1 MPENDERISSRRSAL
16 GYALMPMALVPLLA
30 LLTYNWRAVG
40 FLQTPPEK
48 CTNLFGMLGNYFA
61 YYGYTLV
68 GFSVWLVPALFLRLA
83 FRFTFV
89 NENKVRKSD
98 WWIVLFMLAVSIL
111 LQISQT
117 YLPAM
122 DAAMHSL
129 NVANA
134 GGVIGYL
141 LVDKLLAPSISAFG
155 TTMIALILL
164 TISVVLSIDF
174 TKIAAAVRGILKW
187 AVADGVA
194 DKDDA
199 LADERAAE
207 LEAMQRAREEAALLK
222 SERKKQMIAAR
233 KKAQQAFEEEKPCAS
248 DISDGTPAQSM
259 ARRSSKASSRVSAK
273 HDSAMA
279 ADAADG
285 WKESAAREEKEEYR
299 LPPVDLLD
307 PLNISEADH
316 SDVNEMCNRLIE
328 TLTLFNIEAKMSYT
342 VQGPVVTKYAVALA
356 PGTRYNVVT
365 NISANLKGA
374 LHARSLRIEAPIP
387 GEEYVG
393 IEVPNKK
400 PASISFREII
410 ESDEWK
416 YNKAQIPLLLGK
428 RADGQILVADLASMP
443 HMLVAGATG
452 QGKSVCL
459 NSIINGLLMTKTPE
473 QLKLIMVDPKSV
485 EFTPYA
491 SIPHLLVPVIT
502 DNRKVV
508 FSLHWAVAE
517 MEKRLKLFSKCR
529 VRNIYDFNHRKKN
542 VAQDNLSGEEI
553 PETVPYIVIIIDEVA
568 DLMATSAKDVTP
580 DIGRLAA
587 KARAA
592 GIHLILATQRPEA
605 KIINGTIKSNIPG
618 RVAFKT
624 SQAVDSRT
632 ILDESGAE
640 DLIGRG
646 DMLFKGKDSNLIR
659 AQGAWLSD
667 DEIERITNFIS
678 AHSKPQF
685 DETFAQKLNRVK
697 EAEIQDPFAENEDDP
712 DNNPQD
718 SALSPAESRAA
729 VRANEQDDLYK
740 KAIEVIINTNRA
752 SVSHFQR
759 KLQIGYNNAARLCDR
774 LEENGVIGPQASG
787 AGPRTIIMSQA
798 ELAAILN
805 GGDSQPEDGAG
816 FGNDDYAASNG
827 EDGITDDVSG
837 DEAEA

>member
-1 MPENDERISSRRSAL
+1 MASKRSVL
-16 GYALMPMALVPLLA
+16 GYAFMPMALVPLLA
-30 LLTYNWRAVG
+30 LFTYNWKAIE

-61 YYGYTLV
+61 YYGYNLI
-68 GFSVWLVPALFLRLA
+68 GFGVWLIPALTFRLA
-83 FRFTFV
+83 FRFTFAS
-89 NENKVRKSD
+89 ENKVRKSD

-111 LQISQT
+111 LQVGQT
-117 YLPAM
+117 CLPAILSS
-122 DAAMHSL
+122 MHSL
-129 NVANA
+129 NIANA

-141 LVDKLLAPSISAFG
+141 LVDKLLVPSISAFG
-155 TTMIALILL
+155 TTIIALILL
-164 TISVVLSIDF
+164 TISALLSINF
-174 TKIAAAVRGILKW
+174 AKISVFIKGILKW
-187 AVADGVA
+187 AVTNDTTNEN
-194 DKDDA
+194 DA
-199 LADERAAE
+199 LDDERAAE
-207 LEAMQRAREEAALLK
+207 LEAMQRAREEAAMLK
-222 SERKKQMIAAR
+222 NERKNQVAAAR
-233 KKAQQAFEEEKPCAS
+233 KKAQPNQVGRDEPIAPPRPRSTRSTETANNTNAAS
-248 DISDGTPAQSM
+248 N
-259 ARRSSKASSRVSAK
+259 
-273 HDSAMA
+273 
-279 ADAADG
+279 
-285 WKESAAREEKEEYR
+285 KEESDKYL

-316 SDVNEMCNRLIE
+316 SDVNEMCNRLID
-328 TLTLFNIEAKMSYT
+328 TLNLFNIEAKMSYT
-342 VQGPVVTKYAVALA
+342 VQGPVVTKYAIALA

-491 SIPHLLVPVIT
+491 AIPHLLVPVIT

-542 VAQDNLSGEEI
+542 TIQDSASLGIEEI

-646 DMLFKGKDSNLIR
+646 DMLFKGKDANLIR

-697 EAEIQDPFAENEDDP
+697 EAEIKDPFAENEDDP
-712 DNNPQD
+712 DNIPQD
-718 SALSPAESRAA
+718 APSPAEARAA
-729 VRANEQDDLYK
+729 IRANEQDDLYK

-774 LEENGVIGPQASG
+774 LEADGVIGPQASG
-787 AGPRTIIMSQA
+787 AGPRTIIMGQA

-805 GGDSQPEDGAG
+805 SGDSQPEDVDRGD
-816 FGNDDYAASNG
+816 NDDYAATG
-827 EDGITDDVSG
+827 DDKEFIDEASG
-837 DEAEA
+837 DEAEV